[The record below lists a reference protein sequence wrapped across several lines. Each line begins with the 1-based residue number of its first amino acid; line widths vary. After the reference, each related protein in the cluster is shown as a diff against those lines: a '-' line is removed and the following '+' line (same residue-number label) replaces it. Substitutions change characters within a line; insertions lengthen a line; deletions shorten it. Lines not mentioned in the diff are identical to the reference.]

1 MSPNV
6 RASSTLSI
14 LLLSEHILMA
24 LKWLAIHYLYSMECV
39 YHVGF
44 DMGVLIG
51 PKQVKTFQPL
61 NRVVEGLTC

>member
-1 MSPNV
+1 
-6 RASSTLSI
+6 
-14 LLLSEHILMA
+14 MA